1 MMKKLIYL
9 AITIM
14 FVFVSQCVNAQKLD
28 APKFRID
35 MENSNQNAIEFT
47 LSRGE
52 ISIEGHNSNE
62 LIIENTD
69 YEAPPERADGLQPLT
84 DKGTDNTGI
93 GLSVQEQDGV
103 LKIVET
109 RNNDGEF
116 ILKVPNNIRL
126 KIQKQLW
133 SGEITIRDH
142 KGEIEVQSKFADIS
156 LMNITGPVIVN
167 SISGNVDAVFSN
179 ISNAT
184 PSSVSVTHGYIDVT
198 LPADTQSNVYL
209 SSTHGEIYTDLDLQ
223 LKNKKEST
231 KPSIGPQN
239 IVGTL
244 NGGGVNMTLR
254 TISDDIYL
262 RKNRLSNSRRFCL
275 GVVH

>member
-1 MMKKLIYL
+1 MQTK
-9 AITIM
+9 
-14 FVFVSQCVNAQKLD
+14 FV
-28 APKFRID
+28 
-35 MENSNQNAIEFT
+35 
-47 LSRGE
+47 
-52 ISIEGHNSNE
+52 
-62 LIIENTD
+62 
-69 YEAPPERADGLQPLT
+69 
-84 DKGTDNTGI
+84 
-93 GLSVQEQDGV
+93 
-103 LKIVET
+103 
-109 RNNDGEF
+109 
-116 ILKVPNNIRL
+116 
-126 KIQKQLW
+126 
-133 SGEITIRDH
+133 
-142 KGEIEVQSKFADIS
+142 DIS
-156 LMNITGPVIVN
+156 LRNITGPVIVN

-262 RKNRLSNSRRFCL
+262 RKK
-275 GVVH
+275 